1 MNDYEI
7 LFVAILISSILGIIY
22 GIKASKDG
30 KSHPFL

>member
-7 LFVAILISSILGIIY
+7 LFSSALLGVVVGIFY
-22 GIKASKDG
+22 GIWASKDG

>member
-1 MNDYEI
+1 MNDYEL
-7 LFVAILISSILGIIY
+7 LFYSLVVSGILGILY